1 MTIEFKLSSPA
12 SHRSLRWLALLGLCS
27 AYLLGGCVKLTDFN
41 GAVNEMR
48 HFGLSAP
55 SLVAIAVIVVEIGAS
70 ILVLSGW
77 HRRTGAL
84 VLAVFTL
91 AATFIANRF
100 WEASGFERFMLTNA
114 FFEHIG
120 LVGAFIL
127 VALTPPPGT
136 PD

>member
-1 MTIEFKLSSPA
+1 MAIEFKLSPNE
-12 SHRSLRWLALLGLCS
+12 SHRRIRWLALLGLCS
-27 AYLLGGCVKLTDFN
+27 AYLLGGLAKLTDFN
-41 GAVNEMR
+41 GAMNEMR
-48 HFGLSAP
+48 HFGLSP
-55 SLVAIAVIVVEIGAS
+55 PGLVAIAVVVVETGAS
-70 ILVLSGW
+70 LLILSGW

-120 LVGAFIL
+120 LVGAFVL
-127 VALTPPPGT
+127 VALQPPPAE
-136 PD
+136 PA